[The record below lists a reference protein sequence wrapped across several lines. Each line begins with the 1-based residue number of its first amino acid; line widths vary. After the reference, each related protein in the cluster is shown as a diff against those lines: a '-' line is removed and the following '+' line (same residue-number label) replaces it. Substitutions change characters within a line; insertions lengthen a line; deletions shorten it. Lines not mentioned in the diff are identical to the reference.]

1 MTEKEELARA
11 NEINRIRHLL
21 KCTTEEAID
30 VLEQDEKI
38 DKGESVYF
46 DMTKE
51 QAKVAIKQA
60 QKGIG
65 HGARETP
72 IKRERKVDNIKKQ
85 LLDGCKSSI
94 ETAGGTVTAEKTE
107 TEITFDYNG
116 ETYTLKLTKHRKAKG

>member
-30 VLEQDEKI
+30 VIEQDEKI

-94 ETAGGTVTAEKTE
+94 ENAGGTVTAEKTE
-107 TEITFDYNG
+107 TEITFEYNG

>member
-30 VLEQDEKI
+30 VIEQDEKI

-107 TEITFDYNG
+107 TEITFEYNG

>member
-30 VLEQDEKI
+30 VIEQDEKI

-94 ETAGGTVTAEKTE
+94 ETAGGTITAEKTE

>member
-30 VLEQDEKI
+30 VIEQDEKI

-94 ETAGGTVTAEKTE
+94 ETAGGTITAEKTE
-107 TEITFDYNG
+107 TEITFD
-116 ETYTLKLTKHRKAKG
+116 

>member
-30 VLEQDEKI
+30 VIEQDEKI

-94 ETAGGTVTAEKTE
+94 ESAGGTVTAEKTE
-107 TEITFDYNG
+107 TELTFEYNG

>member
-30 VLEQDEKI
+30 VIEQDEKI

-94 ETAGGTVTAEKTE
+94 ETAGGTITAEKTE
-107 TEITFDYNG
+107 TEITFEYNG

>member
-30 VLEQDEKI
+30 VIEQDEKI

-65 HGARETP
+65 HGTRETP

-107 TEITFDYNG
+107 TEITFEYNG

>member
-30 VLEQDEKI
+30 VIEQDEKI

-65 HGARETP
+65 HGVRETP

-107 TEITFDYNG
+107 TEITFEYNG